1 MLVMN
6 ADGKL
11 LDNCSFAVFKPGVVP
26 VKGEIKRA
34 DILLLGRTNEH
45 GYFDSSEKN
54 MSIKPGTY
62 PVKIVREGYRSF
74 VSEVEVRQGKKA
86 GYAILAVRLAAE

>member
-1 MLVMN
+1 
-6 ADGKL
+6 
-11 LDNCSFAVFKPGVVP
+11 VVP
-26 VKGEIKRA
+26 VKGEIKRE

-45 GYFDSSEKN
+45 GYFDSSERN

-62 PVKIVREGYRSF
+62 PVKIVREGYQSF
-74 VSEVEVRQGKKA
+74 VSEVEIRQGQKA